1 MGRREHRARDGI
13 GQRLLGVDR
22 QAWQHDPDCPGRMV
36 ADVASDA
43 DPYTGLAVYDS
54 YDSYDGYGW
63 TIVGGTSAGSPFLA
77 GVIALAGNPGAF
89 PNASYLY
96 KHALRLYDITKGTSV
111 TSPDGDRCGG
121 DYLCNAKPGYD
132 GPTGNGTP
140 TAPAPSKTRRAG
152 VSPSPHPETIS
163 LCLPLRPLNH
173 RPVNSLLR
181 PGC

>member
-1 MGRREHRARDGI
+1 
-13 GQRLLGVDR
+13 
-22 QAWQHDPDCPGRMV
+22 MV

-43 DPYTGLAVYDS
+43 DPDTGLAI

-63 TIVGGTSAGSPFLA
+63 IIVGGTSAASPFLA

-96 KHALRLYDITKGTSV
+96 KHASRLYDITKGTNV
-111 TSPDGDRCGG
+111 TAPSGDHCGG

-140 TAPAPSKTRRAG
+140 HGTGAF
-152 VSPSPHPETIS
+152 
-163 LCLPLRPLNH
+163 
-173 RPVNSLLR
+173 
-181 PGC
+181 